1 MPVYCATKAALHS
14 FTVSLRHQLR
24 NTPVKVFEI
33 IPPTVDTD
41 LDKGARDRRG
51 QKDRGI
57 SALEVAT
64 AVIKA
69 LEKDDYEKAIGMA
82 EGIRTAVRNNPEQ
95 IFQRMN
101 QW

>member
-1 MPVYCATKAALHS
+1 
-14 FTVSLRHQLR
+14 
-24 NTPVKVFEI
+24 VFEI

-41 LDKGARDRRG
+41 LDKGARNRRK
-51 QKDRGI
+51 QKDKGI
-57 SALEVAT
+57 SASEVAP

-69 LEKDDYEKAIGMA
+69 LEKDEYETAIGMA
-82 EGIRTAVRNNPEQ
+82 EGIRTAVRSNPEQ